1 MGPVDGAESRV
12 REVVQAYI
20 DATRRCDADRMR
32 GVFHPRAAMNGFLG
46 EEAMVGSPEP
56 FFDALASQTV
66 PQPGYRAVIESV
78 EVNGRT
84 ATATLRE
91 DGCLGASFVNHFHLV
106 ELDSV
111 WCIVA
116 KLFERT

>member
-1 MGPVDGAESRV
+1 MGPVDSAESKV
-12 REVVQAYI
+12 REVVQAYV
-20 DATRRCDADRMR
+20 DATRHCDADGMR

-46 EEAMVGSPEP
+46 EQAMIGSPEP
-56 FFDALASQTV
+56 FFDALASQGG
-66 PQPGYRAVIESV
+66 PQPGYRAVIEAV

-84 ATATLRE
+84 ATATLCE

-106 ELDSV
+106 ELDSG

-116 KLFERT
+116 KLFETT